1 MNLKRFTIALL
12 LTMVLGSFLQAQV
25 RNCGTMEYLEYQQQ
39 QEPNRSLKMMEI
51 ERHTND
57 YLEGH
62 ERVDG
67 VITIPVVVH
76 VVWNTA
82 AENIS
87 DAQIQ
92 SQIDILNEDFRRL
105 NTDASNTPADFQGI
119 AADSEIE
126 FCLATV
132 DPNGAST
139 NGITRTQTSVTA
151 FSTNDAVKFNSSGGK
166 DAWPASDYLNIW
178 VCDISGG
185 ILGYAQFPGGSAAT
199 DGVVNDY
206 QYFGNIGTATA
217 PFDLGRTCTH
227 EIGHWLNLRHIWGDG
242 NCSVDDFVNDTPTA
256 DGPNY
261 TGGACTYP
269 GPNSCNDGAGDL
281 PDMFQNYMDYSDD
294 GCMNLFTLGQKA
306 RMRALFNTGGAR
318 ESLLNSDA
326 CGMATPPTCEDGIQN
341 GDETGVDCGGTNCPP
356 CPCNAGPLTLTI
368 TFDTYPGETSWDVT
382 DIGGAVVASGGTYGS
397 ESAGST
403 IMVPVNLPDGDYTF
417 TIYDSFGDGI
427 CCTYGNGSYSLV
439 DNDGTTIVSGGD
451 FDGSEATSFCVTNPV
466 PTCDDGIQNG
476 DETGVDCGGTNCPP
490 CPCNAGPLTLTIT
503 FDTYPGETSWDVT
516 DIGGAVVASGG
527 TYGSESAGSTI
538 MVPVNLPDGDYTF
551 TIYDSF
557 GDGICCT
564 YGNGSYSLVDNNG
577 TTIASGGDFD
587 GSEATSFCVIS
598 PDPVSGCTDP
608 NAHNY
613 NPLATVDDGSC
624 ETCSDGIQNGDET
637 GVDCGGALCPT
648 CPVPGCTDP
657 GAHNYDP
664 TATVDDG
671 SCETCSDGIQ
681 NGDETGVDCGGA
693 LCPTCPVPGCT
704 DPGAHNYDPT
714 ATVDDGSCE
723 TCADGLQNGDETG
736 VDCGGVLCEPCN
748 TTVPGCTDPGA
759 HNYDPTATVDDGS
772 CETCAD
778 GLQNGD
784 ETGVDCGGVLCE
796 PCNTTVPGCTD
807 PGAHN
812 YDPTATVDDGSC
824 ETCADGIQNGDETG
838 VDCGGVLCEACALPD
853 GWTTEEEGINC
864 GTLTNADYS
873 AGTFS
878 LSAEDCSVPG
888 YYSTTDGQAFISQEL
903 CGDGELIAHVSSI
916 SGNAWAGI
924 AFRESNDPGAKML
937 QIAVSNSGLASRRIR
952 VTTGGIAFNHTFLN
966 QNQFWLKLTR
976 MGNQFGAYMS
986 SDGINWSVVI
996 LTYIPMSNCIQTGM
1010 FVSNMTPGSMA
1021 TADFDQVQL
1030 NGGMAYSSGS
1040 RQGADLTDLKRDFV
1054 VYPNPT
1060 SGLLNIA
1067 LDAYM
1072 DQALEVKV
1080 YNQVGQIVLTQ
1091 IFQDRHASVE
1101 TLQFGQLESGLYLI
1115 QLHADDKVATQKVN
1129 VIR

>member
-368 TFDTYPGETSWDVT
+368 TFDS
-382 DIGGAVVASGGTYGS
+382 
-397 ESAGST
+397 
-403 IMVPVNLPDGDYTF
+403 
-417 TIYDSFGDGI
+417 
-427 CCTYGNGSYSLV
+427 
-439 DNDGTTIVSGGD
+439 
-451 FDGSEATSFCVTNPV
+451 
-466 PTCDDGIQNG
+466 
-476 DETGVDCGGTNCPP
+476 
-490 CPCNAGPLTLTIT
+490 
-503 FDTYPGETSWDVT
+503 YPGETSWDVT

-671 SCETCSDGIQ
+671 SCETC
-681 NGDETGVDCGGA
+681 
-693 LCPTCPVPGCT
+693 
-704 DPGAHNYDPT
+704 
-714 ATVDDGSCE
+714 
-723 TCADGLQNGDETG
+723 ADGL
-736 VDCGGVLCEPCN
+736 
-748 TTVPGCTDPGA
+748 
-759 HNYDPTATVDDGS
+759 
-772 CETCAD
+772 
-778 GLQNGD
+778 
-784 ETGVDCGGVLCE
+784 
-796 PCNTTVPGCTD
+796 
-807 PGAHN
+807 
-812 YDPTATVDDGSC
+812 
-824 ETCADGIQNGDETG
+824 QNGDETG